1 MVNSIRIS
9 ERMLGDG
16 KKVPT
21 NIELRNKRLVRKSL
35 IAKTKIKKGEKFTKY
50 NLTTKRPAFGLSPL
64 SYNKFLG
71 MKSKKNYKIDDFIE
85 N

>member
-1 MVNSIRIS
+1 M
-9 ERMLGDG
+9 
-16 KKVPT
+16 
-21 NIELRNKRLVRKSL
+21 RKSL